1 MSAFASLHVA
11 VTCLLLLMARY
22 YGLRRT
28 SYALGV
34 FLAGTIVATVYLGWH
49 FVVDD
54 IAGVLIAVV
63 GVALGR
69 LMVQPRESG

>member
-1 MSAFASLHVA
+1 
-11 VTCLLLLMARY
+11 MARY

-28 SYALGV
+28 TWVLAI

-54 IAGVLIAVV
+54 IAGVLIALVA
-63 GVALGR
+63 VALGR
-69 LMVQPRESG
+69 WMVQPTESR